1 MIENIFL
8 LALAMVALSGFFTL
22 GFIGAWLYFRIFEG
36 KDAARQFI
44 EREF

>member
-8 LALAMVALSGFFTL
+8 LVLAMAALAGAFTL

-36 KDAARQFI
+36 KEAAKEFI